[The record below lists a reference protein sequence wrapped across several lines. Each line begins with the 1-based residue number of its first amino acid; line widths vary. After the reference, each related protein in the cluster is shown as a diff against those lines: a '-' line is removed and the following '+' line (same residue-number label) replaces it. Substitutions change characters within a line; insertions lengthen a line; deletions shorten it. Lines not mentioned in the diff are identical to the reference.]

1 MPIPRSLVVLAIAL
15 ALGAC
20 RPRADTAAPEPPA
33 AAPPTAPMP
42 GEEPPAGQ
50 PSTPEPSTEPETPEL
65 SAATEVIE
73 IGVADVGSAATI
85 TAAPTRPAMPSM
97 LSEIRMAPSR

>member
-1 MPIPRSLVVLAIAL
+1 MPIPRSLVVLAMAL

-20 RPRADTAAPEPPA
+20 RPRADTAAPEPAA
-33 AAPPTAPMP
+33 AAPTPV
-42 GEEPPAGQ
+42 EPPADE
-50 PSTPEPSTEPETPEL
+50 PETPEPEPDGPEL

-73 IGVADVGSAATI
+73 IGVADVGSAAMI

-97 LSEIRMAPSR
+97 LSEIRMGPSR

>member
-1 MPIPRSLVVLAIAL
+1 MPIPRSLVVLAMAL

-20 RPRADTAAPEPPA
+20 RPRADTAAPEPAA
-33 AAPPTAPMP
+33 AAPTPV
-42 GEEPPAGQ
+42 EPPADE
-50 PSTPEPSTEPETPEL
+50 PETPEPEPEPDAPEL

-73 IGVADVGSAATI
+73 IGVADVGSAAMI

-97 LSEIRMAPSR
+97 LSEIRMGPSR